1 MARLAKLVVAAT
13 TILAVLASP
22 AFSPAHAAGD
32 STTIDHLMFG
42 IDIGTFV
49 GARRALSP
57 AGVDWSSDGCS
68 TPLPAGLGDTGRSYN
83 FRAACWRHDFGYRNY
98 KALDREA
105 GQQGRWWN
113 SSNRKRLDD
122 VFLADMRAD
131 CAPRPWTQRS
141 TCRAWALTYYR
152 AVRVAGGP

>member
-1 MARLAKLVVAAT
+1 MAPFAKLVVAAT
-13 TILAVLASP
+13 TVLAVSVLPTPSP
-22 AFSPAHAAGD
+22 AIAAGD
-32 STTIDHLMFG
+32 SSAITHLMFD
-42 IDIGTFV
+42 IDIAAFV
-49 GARRALSP
+49 AARSANAP
-57 AGVDWSSDGCS
+57 ASVDWSSDGCS

-98 KALDREA
+98 KALDREP
-105 GQQGRWWN
+105 GQRGRWWN
-113 SSNRKRLDD
+113 ATSRKRLDD

-141 TCRAWALTYYR
+141 TCRAWATTYYR